1 MNTFEVLAG
10 LPYFSGL
17 PIEQI
22 KSLCRAC
29 EVIEVER
36 GQVVIVEGSPP
47 EGLLVVV
54 EGSFEATRQQ
64 GSERIRLGDAG
75 KGEVLG
81 EMSILENRLAS
92 ATVRALE
99 PGTLIKVPVEVFRE
113 VLADPGLL
121 GAMVSTVTQRLR
133 EREAALFQN
142 EKLASLGVLSAG
154 LLHEVNNPAA
164 AIARAAHHLAIVA
177 EELVSPQEPVTLSP
191 LQRGRREQEMTGILE
206 AAGLEQATDLAA
218 SLVSQGWSPE
228 LVSKSAK
235 DSMELGRLARLVH
248 ARQLALE
255 VGMAA
260 AKISALVNAVK
271 RWTYSGQGPIQDVD
285 LNQVI
290 NDSLTLLRHKA
301 SGKKLELDLSEPLP
315 TIPARGVELSQVVT
329 NLIDNALDASASR
342 VAVKT
347 SATSHEVLFEVSDD
361 GAGIAPEQLSRI
373 WEPFFTTKAPGV
385 GTGIGLPISR
395 KIVVDHGGRI
405 SVESKPGST
414 VFVVHLP
421 TEPQL
426 ASSDLTSAD
435 TTAATDSPH

>member
-1 MNTFEVLAG
+1 MSPFEVLAG
-10 LPYFSGL
+10 LPYFAGL

-22 KSLCRAC
+22 ESLCRAC
-29 EVIEVER
+29 EVMQVER

-47 EGLLVVV
+47 EGLYVVV
-54 EGSFEATRQQ
+54 EGTFEATRQA
-64 GSERIRLGDAG
+64 GAERVRLGDAG

-99 PGTLIKVPVEVFRE
+99 DGTLIKVPVEVFRE
-113 VLADPGLL
+113 VLSDPGLL

-164 AIARAAHHLAIVA
+164 AIVRAAHHLAIVA
-177 EELVSPQEPVTLSP
+177 EELVPAQEQVNLSP
-191 LQRGRREQEMTGILE
+191 LQRSQREQSMTDLLE
-206 AAGLEQATDLAA
+206 KAGLEHSDDLAA

-228 LVSKSAK
+228 SVSANAK
-235 DSMELGRLARLVH
+235 DPTEMGRLARLVH
-248 ARQLALE
+248 ARQLAVE

-260 AKISALVNAVK
+260 AKISELVNAVK
-271 RWTYSGQGPIQDVD
+271 RWTYSGQGPVQDVD

-290 NDSLTLLRHKA
+290 TDSCTLLKHKA
-301 SGKKLELDLSEPLP
+301 SGKKLELQLADSIPL
-315 TIPARGVELSQVVT
+315 IPARGVELSQVVT
-329 NLIDNALDASASR
+329 NLIDNALDAAASI
-342 VAVKT
+342 VTLKT
-347 SATSHEVLFEVSDD
+347 TAAPHEVVIEISDD
-361 GAGIAPEQLSRI
+361 GPGIPADHISRI

-395 KIVVDHGGRI
+395 KIIVDHGGRI
-405 SVESKPGST
+405 DVESQPGRT
-414 VFVVHLP
+414 VFQVHLP
-421 TEPQL
+421 TDSKPGDPEP
-426 ASSDLTSAD
+426 AGSGEV
-435 TTAATDSPH
+435 PR

>member
-1 MNTFEVLAG
+1 MSPFEVLAG
-10 LPYFSGL
+10 LPYFAGL

-22 KSLCRAC
+22 ESLCRAC
-29 EVIEVER
+29 EVMQVVR

-47 EGLLVVV
+47 EGLYVVV
-54 EGSFEATRQQ
+54 EGTFEATRQA
-64 GSERIRLGDAG
+64 GAERVRLGDAG

-99 PGTLIKVPVEVFRE
+99 DGSLIKVPVEVFRE
-113 VLADPGLL
+113 VLSDPGLL

-164 AIARAAHHLAIVA
+164 AIVRAAHHLAIVA
-177 EELVSPQEPVTLSP
+177 EELVPAQEQVNLSP
-191 LQRGRREQEMTGILE
+191 LQRSQREQSMTDLLE
-206 AAGLEQATDLAA
+206 KAGLEHSDDLAA

-228 LVSKSAK
+228 SVSGNAK
-235 DSMELGRLARLVH
+235 DSTEMGRLARLVH
-248 ARQLALE
+248 ARQLAVE

-260 AKISALVNAVK
+260 AKISELVNAVK
-271 RWTYSGQGPIQDVD
+271 RWTYSGQGPVQDVD

-290 NDSLTLLRHKA
+290 TDSCTLLKHKA
-301 SGKKLELDLSEPLP
+301 SGKKLELNLADSIPL
-315 TIPARGVELSQVVT
+315 IPARGVELSQVVT
-329 NLIDNALDASASR
+329 NLIDNALDAAAST
-342 VAVKT
+342 VTLTTTA
-347 SATSHEVLFEVSDD
+347 APHEVVVEISDD
-361 GAGIAPEQLSRI
+361 GPGIPADHISRI

-395 KIVVDHGGRI
+395 KIIVDHGGRI
-405 SVESKPGST
+405 DVESQPGRT
-414 VFVVHLP
+414 VFQVHLP
-421 TEPQL
+421 TDAPQSEPEL
-426 ASSDLTSAD
+426 AGTGEV
-435 TTAATDSPH
+435 PR

>member
-1 MNTFEVLAG
+1 VNTFEVLAG

-17 PIEQI
+17 PVEQI
-22 KSLCRAC
+22 EALCMSC

-64 GSERIRLGDAG
+64 GAERIRLGDAG

-99 PGTLIKVPVEVFRE
+99 KGSLIKVPVEVFRK

-191 LQRGRREQEMTGILE
+191 LQRSQREQAMTDLLE
-206 AAGLEQATDLAA
+206 SAGLESALDLAA
-218 SLVSQGWSPE
+218 SLVSQGWTPE
-228 LVSKSAK
+228 LVSSTATEPA
-235 DSMELGRLARLVH
+235 ELGRLARLVH

-260 AKISALVNAVK
+260 AKISQLVNAVK
-271 RWTYSGQGPIQDVD
+271 RWTYSGQGPVQDVD

-290 NDSLTLLRHKA
+290 IDSCTLLRHKT
-301 SGKKLELDLSEPLP
+301 SGKKLELNLAETLP
-315 TIPARGVELSQVVT
+315 SIPARGVELSQVVT
-329 NLIDNALDASASR
+329 NLIDNALDAA
-342 VAVKT
+342 VTQVIVKT
-347 SATSHEVLFEVSDD
+347 STVAHEVLLEVSDD
-361 GAGIAPEQLSRI
+361 GSGIPADQISRI
-373 WEPFFTTKAPGV
+373 WEPFFTTKPLGV

-395 KIVVDHGGRI
+395 KIIVDHGGRI
-405 SVESKPGST
+405 EVESKPGNT

-421 TEPQL
+421 TDL
-426 ASSDLTSAD
+426 AVPDPVPTGSDR
-435 TTAATDSPH
+435 TDGPASHQ

>member
-64 GSERIRLGDAG
+64 GAERIRLGDAG

-164 AIARAAHHLAIVA
+164 AIARAAHHLSIVA

-206 AAGLEQATDLAA
+206 AAGLDQASDLAA

-228 LVSKSAK
+228 LVSASAK
-235 DSMELGRLARLVH
+235 DATELGRLARLVH

-301 SGKKLELDLSEPLP
+301 SGKKLELDLAEPLP

-329 NLIDNALDASASR
+329 NLIDNALDASASL
-342 VAVKT
+342 VSLKT
-347 SATSHEVLFEVSDD
+347 TATSHEVLFEVSDD
-361 GAGIAPEQLSRI
+361 GPGIPPEQLSRI

-405 SVESKPGST
+405 AVDSKPGST

-426 ASSDLTSAD
+426 ASSDLTNTDA
-435 TTAATDSPH
+435 TAATDSPH

>member
-17 PIEQI
+17 PLEQI
-22 KSLCRAC
+22 EALCMAC

-36 GQVVIVEGSPP
+36 GQIVIVEGSPP

-54 EGSFEATRQQ
+54 EGSFEATRQA

-99 PGTLIKVPVEVFRE
+99 KGSLIKVPVEVFRQ

-177 EELVSPQEPVTLSP
+177 EELVSPQQPVTLSP
-191 LQRGRREQEMTGILE
+191 LQRSQREQAMTDLLE
-206 AAGLEQATDLAA
+206 GGGLEQAFELAP
-218 SLVSQGWSPE
+218 SLVSQGWTPE
-228 LVSKSAK
+228 LVSAAAK
-235 DSMELGRLARLVH
+235 DPVELGRLARLVH

-260 AKISALVNAVK
+260 AKISELVNAVK
-271 RWTYSGQGPIQDVD
+271 RWTYSGQGPVQDVD

-290 NDSLTLLRHKA
+290 NDSCTLLKHKVA
-301 SGKKLELDLSEPLP
+301 GKKLELNLAENLP
-315 TIPARGVELSQVVT
+315 SIPARGVELSQVIT
-329 NLIDNALDASASR
+329 NLIDNALDA
-342 VAVKT
+342 AVTQVVLRT
-347 SATSHEVLFEVSDD
+347 SAASHEILLEVSDD
-361 GAGIAPEQLSRI
+361 GPGIPADQISRI
-373 WEPFFTTKAPGV
+373 WEPFFTTKPLGV

-395 KIVVDHGGRI
+395 KIIVDHGGRI
-405 SVESKPGST
+405 EVESKPGNT
-414 VFVVHLP
+414 VFAVHLP
-421 TEPQL
+421 LDAEMPAPPPL
-426 ASSDLTSAD
+426 AP
-435 TTAATDSPH
+435 SP